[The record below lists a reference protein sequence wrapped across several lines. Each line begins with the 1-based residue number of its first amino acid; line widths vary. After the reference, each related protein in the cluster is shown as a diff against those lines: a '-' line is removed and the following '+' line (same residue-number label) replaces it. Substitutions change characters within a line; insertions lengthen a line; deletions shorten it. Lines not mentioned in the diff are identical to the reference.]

1 MTAKLR
7 LLLRLLDK
15 GASQREISRQLDISR
30 TSVKSYMLRFTDS
43 GLSNKELQD
52 LDDGSLL
59 KISQGEIYKQ
69 QPDVRFEV
77 LKPLL
82 EHYCKEV
89 RRPKMTVQKLW
100 EEYVDEFG
108 EQAYSYTTFKHHL
121 QEYISSH
128 TYKYHNEHKPGAV
141 LQVDFAG
148 DKLYLTD
155 KFTGEKIPV
164 VVLCCTLP
172 CSGFSFVYAL
182 PDASIENLFP
192 ALAKCLT
199 YIGGVPDCLLSDNM
213 KQWVKRRDKD
223 GPVFTDAALEFGVH
237 YSTRID
243 ATKVR
248 KPTHKNCVEAVVHY
262 AYERI
267 YTGVRNETF
276 YTLEELNSRILDL
289 LDKFNDR
296 KMKNREYS
304 RREYFELNEKSTLHE
319 LPDKEFTIKY
329 TKNCIVGS
337 NYHVFIN
344 THQYSVPYE
353 YVKKSV
359 SVVYDQ
365 FTVEIYNSTY
375 DRIALHKRSFRK
387 YGYTTNKDHMPP
399 NHLAYEYEKGNK
411 NAAYYLYRA
420 RLINQDAEEVLKIVL
435 DKAVCVEQS
444 YNSCEAIL
452 QLARQD
458 EKAFKQACR
467 YAIDKQLSSVNAKIL
482 KSIMCNRAYLL
493 PDIESEETEQPIHSN
508 LRGKDAFKK

>member
-7 LLLRLLDK
+7 LLLRLLDS

-30 TSVKSYMLRFTDS
+30 TSVKSYIDRFAVT
-43 GLSNKELQD
+43 GFNNKELLD
-52 LDDGSLL
+52 LDDGTLL
-59 KISQGEIYKQ
+59 RLSQGEIYRQ
-69 QPDVRFEV
+69 QPDMRFEV

-82 EHYCKEV
+82 ETYAKEV

-100 EEYVDEFG
+100 EEYVDEFK

-128 TYKYHNEHKPGAV
+128 TYKYHNEHKPGEV

-155 KFTGEKIPV
+155 KFTGGKVPV
-164 VVLCCTLP
+164 VVLCCVLP
-172 CSGFSFVYAL
+172 CSGLSFVYAL
-182 PDASIENLFP
+182 HDASMENLFP

-199 YIGGVPDCLLSDNM
+199 YIGGVPNCLLSDNM

-237 YSTRID
+237 YNTRID

-248 KPTHKNCVEAVVHY
+248 KPTHKAAVEATVHY

-276 YTLEELNSRILDL
+276 YTLEELNSRILEL
-289 LDKFNDR
+289 LDQFNDR

-304 RREYFELNEKSTLHE
+304 RREYFELNEKDTLHE
-319 LPDKEFTIKY
+319 LPQTEFTIKY
-329 TKNCIVGS
+329 NKECIVGS
-337 NYHVFIN
+337 NYHVFVN

-353 YVKKSV
+353 YVNKYV
-359 SVVYDQ
+359 SIVYDQ
-365 FTVEIYNSTY
+365 FTVEIYDSSYN
-375 DRIALHKRSFRK
+375 RIALHKRSFRR

-399 NHLAYEYEKGNK
+399 NHLAFEYEKGNK

-420 RLINQDAEEVLKIVL
+420 RRTNPYAEEVLKIVL
-435 DKAVCVEQS
+435 NNAACVEQS

-452 QLARQD
+452 QLAKQD
-458 EKAFKQACR
+458 EEGFRQACQ
-467 YAIDKQLSSVNAKIL
+467 YIVDKQIHATNAKII
-482 KSIMCNRAYLL
+482 KSIMTNRTYLL
-493 PDIESEETEQPIHSN
+493 SEQNIEETEQPIHSN
-508 LRGKDAFKK
+508 LRGKNAYKG

>member
-1 MTAKLR
+1 MLPISIMYMKFKNFSIMTAKLK
-7 LLLRLLDK
+7 LLLRLLDT

-30 TSVKSYMLRFTDS
+30 TSIKSYMLRFADS
-43 GLSNKELQD
+43 GLSYQELLS

-59 KISQGEIYKQ
+59 KIAQGVIYKQ

-82 EHYCKEV
+82 ELYSKEV
-89 RRPKMTVQKLW
+89 KRPKMTIQKLW

-108 EQAYSYTTFKHHL
+108 DQAYSYTTFKHHL

-128 TYKYHNEHKPGAV
+128 TYKFHNEHKPGAE

-155 KFTGEKIPV
+155 KYTGEKIPV
-164 VVLCCTLP
+164 VILCCTLP

-182 PDASIENLFP
+182 PDASMENLFS

-199 YIGGVPDCLLSDNM
+199 YIGGVPGCLLSDNM

-248 KPTHKNCVEAVVHY
+248 KPTHKSSVEATVHY

-276 YTLEELNSRILDL
+276 YTLDELNSRILEL

-304 RREYFELNEKSTLHE
+304 RREFFELNEKSTLHE
-319 LPDKEFTIKY
+319 LPDTEFSIKY
-329 TKNCIVGS
+329 NKECVVGS
-337 NYHVFIN
+337 NYHIFIN

-353 YVKKSV
+353 YVKKKV
-359 SVVYDQ
+359 
-365 FTVEIYNSTY
+365 
-375 DRIALHKRSFRK
+375 
-387 YGYTTNKDHMPP
+387 
-399 NHLAYEYEKGNK
+399 
-411 NAAYYLYRA
+411 
-420 RLINQDAEEVLKIVL
+420 IV
-435 DKAVCVEQS
+435 
-444 YNSCEAIL
+444 
-452 QLARQD
+452 
-458 EKAFKQACR
+458 
-467 YAIDKQLSSVNAKIL
+467 
-482 KSIMCNRAYLL
+482 
-493 PDIESEETEQPIHSN
+493 
-508 LRGKDAFKK
+508 